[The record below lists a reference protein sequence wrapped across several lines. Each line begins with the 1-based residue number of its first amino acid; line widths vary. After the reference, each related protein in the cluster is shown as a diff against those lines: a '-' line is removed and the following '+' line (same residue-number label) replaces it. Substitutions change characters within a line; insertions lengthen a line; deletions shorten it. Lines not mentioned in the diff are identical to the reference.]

1 MWQAHGPGLGRDCTA
16 VPRVLL
22 AVFGCRRGNVAVRG
36 STKVEAVAEHE
47 KVRFWFLSMDHLSFS
62 CLRTSSFF
70 ALGPRTSADCVSAAG
85 DEVVGD
91 RFLMGRIGRQR
102 GQHQLQFGTT

>member
-1 MWQAHGPGLGRDCTA
+1 MDQASGEIVRRTTRSVGLAGLGVR
-16 VPRVLL
+16 VPTRQCGRQGQHEGGS
-22 AVFGCRRGNVAVRG
+22 GCGARKGKILVSIYG
-36 STKVEAVAEHE
+36 PSL
-47 KVRFWFLSMDHLSFS
+47 FLMPEDKL
-62 CLRTSSFF
+62 FF
-70 ALGPRTSADCVSAAG
+70 CIRPRTSADCVSAAG